1 MTKRAWILLAL
12 LAAAGVLAFT
22 LGGDDDDAPAV
33 ATSPQGRAGGRS
45 PAAGR
50 AGGAA
55 ESGDI
60 LALKSL
66 DAGEVEGEYEP
77 GRDPFRFYEPPPP
90 PPPPPRPQPPPPRPQ
105 PVAPQ
110 PPPGPVVPP
119 KPQPPPID
127 VQYLGSFGPEAA
139 PIAVFTDPD
148 GEQIWNVRIG
158 EVIEGKFRVVRIGY
172 ESVDLG
178 YVGFPDEPPTRLPV
192 GGAGS

>member
-12 LAAAGVLAFT
+12 LAAAGVVALT
-22 LGGDDDDAPAV
+22 SGGGGDAPAV
-33 ATSPQGRAGGRS
+33 ATAPQPRAGGRS
-45 PAAGR
+45 AAAGQ
-50 AGGAA
+50 AGGPA
-55 ESGDI
+55 ETGEI

-66 DAGEVEGEYEP
+66 DVGEVAGEYEP

-90 PPPPPRPQPPPPRPQ
+90 PPAPPPRPQPPPPSQ

-110 PPPGPVVPP
+110 PPPGPTVPP

-148 GEQIWNVRIG
+148 GEEIWNVRLG
-158 EVIEGKFRVVRIGY
+158 EAIEGKFRVVRIGY

-178 YVGFPDEPPTRLPV
+178 YVGFPDEPPARLPV
-192 GGAGS
+192 GGAGR